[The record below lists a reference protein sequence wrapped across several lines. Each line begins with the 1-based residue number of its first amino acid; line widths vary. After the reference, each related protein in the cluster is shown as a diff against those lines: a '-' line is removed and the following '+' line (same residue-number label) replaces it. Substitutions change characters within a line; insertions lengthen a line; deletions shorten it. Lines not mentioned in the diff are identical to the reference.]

1 VITQR
6 NKSKITLNGF
16 CDLLVK
22 EKKPNTIR
30 PIDINIDAKPNAC
43 INKSAAYE
51 PG

>member
-1 VITQR
+1 MITQR
-6 NKSKITLNGF
+6 NKSKITLSSF

-22 EKKPNTIR
+22 EKKPIIIIPT
-30 PIDINIDAKPNAC
+30 DINIDAKPNVC